1 MHAWKSDRKGEKDF
15 MADNKLPQAAE
26 KKNRRKKQADVELVT
41 PAYRAADRELQ
52 AADTIINMV
61 LEAAQEGQFN
71 LHVAKVRETSVDG
84 ISEDLVEKKLGALDT
99 KRILEA
105 ARALEK
111 VVSLKRKL
119 LDTEEK
125 KQPVQ
130 QPEDARLRIVL
141 PEVASPPTPSSA
153 AE

>member
-1 MHAWKSDRKGEKDF
+1 
-15 MADNKLPQAAE
+15 MADNKLPQKAE
-26 KKNRRKKQADVELVT
+26 KRQARKKTADVELIT

-61 LEAAQEGQFN
+61 MDAAQDGQFN

-111 VVSLKRKL
+111 AVLLKRKL
-119 LDTEEK
+119 LDMEDK
-125 KQPVQ
+125 KQPAQ
-130 QPEDARLRIVL
+130 QTEGPRMRIVL
-141 PEVASPPTPSSA
+141 PPVSSPPPR
-153 AE
+153 

>member
-1 MHAWKSDRKGEKDF
+1 
-15 MADNKLPQAAE
+15 MADNKLPAKAE
-26 KKNRRKKQADVELVT
+26 KKRTRKKQADVELVT

-61 LEAAQEGQFN
+61 MDAVQEGQFN
-71 LHVAKVRETSVDG
+71 LHVAKVRETSADG
-84 ISEDLVEKKLGALDT
+84 ISEELVEKKLGALDT

-111 VVSLKRKL
+111 VVMLKRKL
-119 LDTEEK
+119 LDMEEK
-125 KQPVQ
+125 KQPVTQ
-130 QPEDARLRIVL
+130 TEGACMRIVL
-141 PEVASPPTPSSA
+141 PEVIPPPLPPGA